1 MMWNPSCGFSIRQTS
16 GVIVCAIVC
25 GGLAIVGARGGT
37 EQAGGAVTTLTI
49 NAAAPGA
56 AISSTLF
63 GIFFED
69 INFAADGG
77 IYAEKIKNR
86 SFEFPDALM
95 GWRRAAPAS
104 AGSSGTFTVRTDAPP
119 SPQNPHYL
127 RITSKAGTFGVSNDG
142 FRGIG
147 FSKGQKFRFSV
158 LARVPPGEKRAAGGK
173 LLVEFEN
180 TRGDARGGIVLEGFT
195 SEWQRYTGTIE
206 AAADDLRGHLRL
218 LLPEAGSIDVDMV
231 SLFPEDTWKGR
242 ENGLRRDLTQL
253 LADLKPGFIRF
264 PGGCIVEGRFL
275 DGRYQWKTTIGAP
288 ADRRLIVNRWN
299 DEFPHRAAPDY
310 YQSFGLGFFEYFQ
323 LAEDIGAEPLPILNC
338 GMACQFNSNELVP
351 LDQIDPYVQDALD
364 LIEFANGPV
373 TSTWGKKRADMGH
386 PAPFNLKFVGVGNEQ
401 WGPQYI
407 ERYELFAK
415 VLKKKHPEIRLV
427 SSVGPFSQGKDFDY
441 LWGRLR
447 ELKAEL
453 VDEHYYMPP
462 DWFLTNTNR
471 YDNYPRTGPKIF
483 AGEYAAHAPTIPA
496 RGQRPSTLTTALA
509 EAAFMTGLERNA
521 DVVELSSYAPLFAH
535 VDAWQWTPNLIWFDN
550 LKSYG
555 TTSYHVQK
563 LFGGN
568 RGTHVLPVNKP
579 EEGLFASASLDQKA
593 GEVIVKLVNPG
604 PAARNVRVDLTGK
617 RASGAGKAF
626 VLTGAPDAENS
637 LTNPATIAP
646 TEEAVTIAAGSS
658 AVDRALPAHSL
669 TVLRVAV
676 Q

>member
-1 MMWNPSCGFSIRQTS
+1 MWNPSRGVSIRHTS
-16 GVIVCAIVC
+16 GAILCAMVC

-37 EQAGGAVTTLTI
+37 EQAAGAVSLLTV

-56 AISSTLF
+56 AISATLF

-95 GWRRAAPAS
+95 GWRRAVAVESNGA
-104 AGSSGTFTVRTDAPP
+104 FTVRTDAPP

-147 FSKGQKFRFSV
+147 VSKGQKFRFSV
-158 LARVPPGEKRAAGGK
+158 LARVPPGQRAGGGK

-180 TRGDARGGIVLEGFT
+180 NRGEPRGGIVLEGFT
-195 SEWQRYTGTIE
+195 TQWARYTGTLE
-206 AAADDLRGHLRL
+206 AAADDIRSHLRL
-218 LLPEAGSIDVDMV
+218 LLPAAGSIDVDMV

-253 LADLKPGFIRF
+253 LSDLKPGFIRF

-288 ADRRLIVNRWN
+288 ADRKLIVNRWN

-310 YQSFGLGFFEYFQ
+310 YQTFGLGFFEYFQ
-323 LAEDIGAEPLPILNC
+323 LAEDVGAEPLPILNC

-351 LDQIDPYVQDALD
+351 LAQIDPYVQDALD

-373 TSTWGKKRADMGH
+373 TSAWGKKRADMGH

-415 VLKKKHPEIRLV
+415 VLKQKHPEIRLI
-427 SSVGPFSQGKDFDY
+427 SSVGPSAAGKEFDY

-447 ELKAEL
+447 ELKADL

-462 DWFLTNTNR
+462 NWFLSNTNR
-471 YDNYPRTGPKIF
+471 YDNYPRTGPKVF

-496 RGQRPSTLTTALA
+496 RGQRPSTLATALA

-550 LKSYG
+550 MKSYG
-555 TTSYHVQK
+555 TTSYYVQK

-579 EEGLFASASLDQKA
+579 EEGLFVSASLDDKA

-604 PAARNVRVDLTGK
+604 AAARNVRVDFTGK

-626 VLTGAPDAENS
+626 VLTGSPDAENS
-637 LTNPATIAP
+637 LASPTTIAP
-646 TEEAVTIAAGSS
+646 AEEALTLAAGSS
-658 AVDRALPAHSL
+658 AVERTLAAHSL
-669 TVLRVAV
+669 TVLRVPV
-676 Q
+676 R